1 MDADFQGLIELQ
13 GLDSEIRKYLSLLD
27 KIPARVEEIDRK
39 IEAAAQTLSRS
50 REKLSENQKRRR
62 DLEGEVKDVKA
73 QISKY
78 KLQLNQ
84 VKTNREYQSL
94 LKEIEDHQRNI
105 DRLEEEIIGELL
117 NADQIEADIRAAVEA
132 DRLEKSRFDKEK
144 ADLERE
150 RAYWEGQVRELEDR
164 KQALLPRI
172 PQDQA
177 ALYTRISLRMGG
189 QALSPVT
196 DDFCTLC
203 HMRIRPQMLSEL
215 IEKHEIILCE
225 NCGRILYWVKSGD
238 GAEDEA
244 TKDVAGRPAH

>member
-1 MDADFQGLIELQ
+1 MDADFERLIELQ
-13 GLDSEIRKYLSLLD
+13 ELDIEIRKVLSLLNA
-27 KIPARVEEIDRK
+27 IPAQVESIDRK
-39 IEAAAQTLSRS
+39 IETAAQTLGRA
-50 REKLSENQKRRR
+50 RDRLAQNQKKRR

-94 LKEIEDHQRNI
+94 LKEIDEHQQNI

-117 NADQIEADIRAAVEA
+117 NADQIEADIHAAVER
-132 DRLEKSRFDKEK
+132 DREDQSRFDQEK
-144 ADLERE
+144 AALARE
-150 RAYWEGQVRELEDR
+150 KEYWEGQVRELEARR
-164 KQALLPRI
+164 KQILPQI
-172 PQDQA
+172 PAEQT
-177 ALYTRISLRMGG
+177 ALYERISLRMGG

-215 IEKHEIILCE
+215 IEKNEILLCE
-225 NCGRILYWVKSGD
+225 NCGRILYWVKKK
-238 GAEDEA
+238 DEA
-244 TKDVAGRPAH
+244 EKDASGRL